1 MQPQSVHYQC
11 ITCYMQSYLVARPP
25 TFILSN
31 LRDKVHPSWVTTGD
45 KMLRGDAAVIWA
57 LQMHV
62 IPFFLCLLRC
72 IPCDNV
78 RCDPMWRWYE
88 MQWDAQQSY
97 LSTLVACRSTFPVST
112 LGPDAAGQSSLHFFH
127 GRSITSAYIA
137 PASSTSAYIAT
148 RIQSIFLFNI
158 RLHYTKSLS
167 LRIEFCTFCAAGARL
182 TSDIISTHPQLT
194 HHPPSSPIWIH
205 AGPYKALTM
214 STPQNK
220 KMELLLTFWCD
231 IIPLGSLVGLIL
243 GLARVNGWMALKLK
257 ESVNLHKYKQQIF
270 NPILKLYLLK
280 W

>member
-1 MQPQSVHYQC
+1 MCDVILCDVDMRCNEMLSKVISAHWMHVVPLFQC
-11 ITCYMQSYLVARPP
+11 PP
-25 TFILSN
+25 WALK
-31 LRDKVHPSWVTTGD
+31 LLDKVH
-45 KMLRGDAAVIWA
+45 
-57 LQMHV
+57 
-62 IPFFLCLLRC
+62 
-72 IPCDNV
+72 
-78 RCDPMWRWYE
+78 
-88 MQWDAQQSY
+88 
-97 LSTLVACRSTFPVST
+97 LSHFSRVQPAWPGCK
-112 LGPDAAGQSSLHFFH
+112 SSLHFFH

-231 IIPLGSLVGLIL
+231 IIPLGSLSKALPMSTAGLL
-243 GLARVNGWMALKLK
+243 QNSKKV
-257 ESVNLHKYKQQIF
+257 
-270 NPILKLYLLK
+270 
-280 W
+280 

>member
-25 TFILSN
+25 SPTFLLSN
-31 LRDKVHPSWVTTGD
+31 LRDKVHPGWVTTGD

-88 MQWDAQQSY
+88 MQWDARQSY
-97 LSTLVACRSTFPVST
+97 LSTL
-112 LGPDAAGQSSLHFFH
+112 DALHVVPLFQCPPWALMLLDKVHLSHFSRVQPAWPGCKSSLHFFH

-137 PASSTSAYIAT
+137 PASVTSAYIAT

-231 IIPLGSLVGLIL
+231 IIPLGSLVGLI
-243 GLARVNGWMALKLK
+243 
-257 ESVNLHKYKQQIF
+257 
-270 NPILKLYLLK
+270 
-280 W
+280 

>member
-1 MQPQSVHYQC
+1 MCDVILCDVDMRCNEMLSKVISAHWMHVVPLFQC
-11 ITCYMQSYLVARPP
+11 PP
-25 TFILSN
+25 WALM
-31 LRDKVHPSWVTTGD
+31 LLDKVHLSHFS
-45 KMLRGDAAVIWA
+45 
-57 LQMHV
+57 HV
-62 IPFFLCLLRC
+62 QPAWPGC
-72 IPCDNV
+72 
-78 RCDPMWRWYE
+78 
-88 MQWDAQQSY
+88 
-97 LSTLVACRSTFPVST
+97 T
-112 LGPDAAGQSSLHFFH
+112 SSLHFFH

-137 PASSTSAYIAT
+137 PASFTSAYIAT

-231 IIPLGSLVGLIL
+231 IIPFGSLVGLI
-243 GLARVNGWMALKLK
+243 
-257 ESVNLHKYKQQIF
+257 
-270 NPILKLYLLK
+270 
-280 W
+280 